1 MISLEQIKTLSKK
14 YLINESV
21 VAREYFQLLFLN
33 ELYSKPF
40 SSKIYFKGGTAIRLI
55 YGGKRFSEDLDF
67 TVLINDNDFEIQ
79 ITEFFKSLT
88 KIYPIEVKEKESL
101 AGKSYLLSCSIE
113 NFEHPIFIK
122 LDFSFREIVIE
133 NVKKIIT
140 SDYPIIMSN
149 YIFTLSLNEIIAEK
163 IRAIMTRNKPRD
175 IYDLWILQEL
185 GGKINFEII
194 NKKLAYYKQTFNYDL
209 FISKINQI
217 NQKDFI
223 IDLRPFIPTSERE
236 ELPKL
241 YELIKDY
248 CIQRLTPTA

>member
-1 MISLEQIKTLSKK
+1 MFVLTTLIIL
-14 YLINESV
+14 LII
-21 VAREYFQLLFLN
+21 
-33 ELYSKPF
+33 LY
-40 SSKIYFKGGTAIRLI
+40 IHII
-55 YGGKRFSEDLDF
+55 YGGKRFSEELDF
-67 TVLINDNDFEIQ
+67 TVNMGEKEFLEFIEQPFKELEKENEFIIKENKSIFGKSFLIKYINDLVRGDM
-79 ITEFFKSLT
+79 
-88 KIYPIEVKEKESL
+88 
-101 AGKSYLLSCSIE
+101 
-113 NFEHPIFIK
+113 FIS